1 LASLSEENYNPEEY
15 LLDTLDDLDIGFVK
29 VGNDSIIL
37 NHNLT
42 FNKIFGYNPEESL
55 IDTKIL
61 DYWLSSEESNKFRE
75 ILFKNGIVK
84 KYITPAKKFDGKKIF
99 LQLNFKLNKN
109 SNGEVISSEGTF
121 FDISERIKN
130 EQKLKESEE
139 KWRAITKYT
148 PDHIWVIDT
157 NYKLSF
163 VNYTI
168 PELSVDE
175 VIGNHYS
182 NFVQKEYLEQH
193 EEILKEIMKTGK
205 TIRWETGYLDN
216 YGKQLYFDVHSGPIF
231 KEGKVIGIVTRS
243 TDITERKKVE
253 QKLKESEE
261 KYRTLFESSKDGIL
275 FTNIEGK
282 IMDCNQTYLDMLGYT
297 LAEIKEFSYQQL
309 TPEKW
314 HEMETDIFNNQFL
327 PRGYSGEFEKEYIR
341 KDKKIVPIS
350 INVWLIK
357 DDQGN
362 NKGMWGIV
370 RDISERKQ
378 ADETLKASE
387 LMLRKSQEIG
397 KIGSFEMT
405 LATNDIVWSDQLYKL
420 FGLKKEGRIIDYEK
434 VLALIHP
441 DDRER
446 AIKASSDAA
455 KERKPYTIEHRVV
468 HPDGRIL
475 DLLITGDVIRN
486 EKNEIVK
493 IGGTVQDITER
504 KKKEDELRLH
514 SEIMNNISEGVYLI
528 RLENLIIVYANPRFE
543 EMFGYEPN
551 EMIGKYVVIVNAP
564 TDKTPEEIKDEIMG
578 ILKETGEWHG
588 EVQNIKKD
596 GTPFWCYANV
606 SLFDHPEFGRVIV
619 SVHTDITERK
629 KKEMEIIN
637 LAQFPS
643 ENPYPVLRVNINRV
657 MYINKAGQKLLNVV
671 DSDQIPENFQESVK
685 KTFESNQISES
696 EATFDRRIYSFTIR
710 PVKDQDYVNIYGM
723 DITERKHVEEN
734 LKEVNKLKSEFLR
747 RASHELKTPLI
758 SIKGFS
764 DLILSLYSEQL
775 DTGIVS
781 KLEEINN
788 GCERLQNLINN
799 LLKTS
804 RLESAELKPK
814 LQKEDLSFLI
824 KFCVHELE
832 SLAETRKQSIKLDI
846 DNELYANIEKE
857 EIHDVL
863 SNLLTNAIKYTPPN
877 GKIEIKTELKK
888 DLVVVSVKDNGIGF
902 TKDQKTKIFQ
912 QFGKI
917 ERYGQGLDLGIDGT
931 GLGLYI
937 SKRIVKSHGGKIWME
952 SEGKSRGSTFYFTLQ
967 TVK

>member
-1 LASLSEENYNPEEY
+1 
-15 LLDTLDDLDIGFVK
+15 
-29 VGNDSIIL
+29 
-37 NHNLT
+37 
-42 FNKIFGYNPEESL
+42 
-55 IDTKIL
+55 
-61 DYWLSSEESNKFRE
+61 
-75 ILFKNGIVK
+75 
-84 KYITPAKKFDGKKIF
+84 
-99 LQLNFKLNKN
+99 
-109 SNGEVISSEGTF
+109 
-121 FDISERIKN
+121 
-130 EQKLKESEE
+130 
-139 KWRAITKYT
+139 
-148 PDHIWVIDT
+148 
-157 NYKLSF
+157 
-163 VNYTI
+163 
-168 PELSVDE
+168 
-175 VIGNHYS
+175 
-182 NFVQKEYLEQH
+182 
-193 EEILKEIMKTGK
+193 
-205 TIRWETGYLDN
+205 
-216 YGKQLYFDVHSGPIF
+216 
-231 KEGKVIGIVTRS
+231 
-243 TDITERKKVE
+243 
-253 QKLKESEE
+253 
-261 KYRTLFESSKDGIL
+261 
-275 FTNIEGK
+275 
-282 IMDCNQTYLDMLGYT
+282 
-297 LAEIKEFSYQQL
+297 
-309 TPEKW
+309 
-314 HEMETDIFNNQFL
+314 
-327 PRGYSGEFEKEYIR
+327 
-341 KDKKIVPIS
+341 
-350 INVWLIK
+350 
-357 DDQGN
+357 
-362 NKGMWGIV
+362 
-370 RDISERKQ
+370 
-378 ADETLKASE
+378 
-387 LMLRKSQEIG
+387 MLRKSQEIG
-397 KIGSFEMT
+397 KLGNFEMT

-952 SEGKSRGSTFYFTLQ
+952 SEGKSRGSTFYFTLP